1 MKAAREYV
9 YALNFVGIDLNSIR
23 IFILFLVVSC
33 FLFRYLQ
40 CAGTPKLPC
49 NTVTG

>member
-1 MKAAREYV
+1 MEAAREYV
-9 YALNFVGIDLNSIR
+9 YALNFVGIDLNIR
-23 IFILFLVVSC
+23 IFILLLVVSC